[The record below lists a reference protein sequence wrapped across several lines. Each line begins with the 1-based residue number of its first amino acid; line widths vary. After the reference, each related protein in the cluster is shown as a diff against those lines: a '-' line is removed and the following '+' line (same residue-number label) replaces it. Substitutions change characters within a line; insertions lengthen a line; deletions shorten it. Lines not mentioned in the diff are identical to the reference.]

1 MSTEEADLLAV
12 VGRRRRVATVLTIA
26 IVAAYFGFIA
36 LVAFAKPTAGTL
48 LSGGRVSVGIVLG
61 AAVIVLC
68 PILTAVY
75 VWWANRH
82 YDPAVRALRDSKK
95 R

>member
-12 VGRRRRVATVLTIA
+12 VARRRRVGTVLTLVM
-26 IVAAYFGFIA
+26 VAAYFGFIA
-36 LVAFAKPTAGTL
+36 LVAFAKPSAGEL
-48 LSGGRVSVGIVLG
+48 LAGGRVSVGIICG
-61 AAVIVLC
+61 ALVIVLC
-68 PILTAVY
+68 PILTAIY

-82 YDPAVRALRDSKK
+82 YDPAVRALRASKK